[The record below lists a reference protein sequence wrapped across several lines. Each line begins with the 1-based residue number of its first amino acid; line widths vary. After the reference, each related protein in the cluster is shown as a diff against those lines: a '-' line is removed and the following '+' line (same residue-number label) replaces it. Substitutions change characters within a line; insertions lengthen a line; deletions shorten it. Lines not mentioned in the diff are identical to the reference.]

1 MTDVNDALADLGL
14 DTAAPTAGAAAE
26 TAARAPREEVEI
38 GELEFGTADLI
49 PAMKRGGEKGSKYQF
64 DKLAAPVA
72 KADGNG
78 YSYST
83 FSVSVLPGVDPD
95 KLRRSVQSA
104 TTAANRAA
112 KAEGSSAYYI
122 TRSKL
127 VAGEFA
133 GMTVFRVDGTLGKDA
148 E

>member
-1 MTDVNDALADLGL
+1 MTDVDNALADLGL
-14 DTAAPTAGAAAE
+14 DTAAPTAGAAAD
-26 TAARAPREEVEI
+26 APARAPREEVEI
-38 GELEFGTADLI
+38 GDIEFGTTDLI
-49 PAMKRGGEKGSKYQF
+49 PTMKRGGDKGSKYQF

-72 KADGNG
+72 KDGGG

-83 FSVSVLPGVDPD
+83 FSVSVMPGVDPD

-104 TTAANRAA
+104 TTAANRAS
-112 KAEGSSAYYI
+112 KADGSVAYYI
-122 TRSKL
+122 TRSRL